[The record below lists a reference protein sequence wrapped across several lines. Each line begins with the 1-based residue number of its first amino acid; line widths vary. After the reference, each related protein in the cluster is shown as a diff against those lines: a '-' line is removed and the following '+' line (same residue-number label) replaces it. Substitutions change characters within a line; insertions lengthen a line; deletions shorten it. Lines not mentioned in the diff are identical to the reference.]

1 MCGFCKKKSPN
12 DSVEMLR
19 TYCRAILLA
28 LHLPYTREESEA
40 IGWNDNYS
48 IACTKPS

>member
-1 MCGFCKKKSPN
+1 MGKRASN
-12 DSVEMLR
+12 GAVEMLR
-19 TYCRAILLA
+19 TYCRTILRA

-40 IGWNDNYS
+40 IGWNGNYS